1 MPARVPQD
9 KPHEIDIRQLR
20 AERHSEDQRLT
31 ALKIRLRDEL
41 ALNQVLRRTEQRSA
55 CRPSPSPTG
64 VVRD

>member
-41 ALNQVLRRTEQRSA
+41 ALNQSSAAPSSEARADLVLRPLA
-55 CRPSPSPTG
+55 
-64 VVRD
+64 